1 MTDEPRAVGML
12 EVGNAPLS
20 WGVFEGDAATN
31 PPWATVLDEIVA
43 AGYRRIELGPIGF
56 LPEDLDVLGD
66 ALARR
71 GLSLTAGF
79 VYEHMHDPTQRET
92 VLRNTHRV
100 GRILSALGARYV
112 VVMDRM
118 TPERQATAGRSERAQ
133 RLAPEAWDGMVE
145 TFATCART
153 LSDEFGLRP
162 VLHPHAGGHVEF
174 ADEIERALA
183 DLPHETIGLCVDT
196 AHSAVAG
203 LQAAELVERYA
214 DRLEYFHFKDVD
226 GAALRRML
234 DEDLDFDSALGV
246 GLFCPIGRGIVDWV
260 ALREALARSGFTGAA
275 TVEQDPDPRVDL
287 SDYSGLEAARASIA
301 FLREAGLA
309 RDERAAAGRPATSPG
324 TLR

>member
-1 MTDEPRAVGML
+1 MTDEARGDGML

-31 PPWATVLDEIVA
+31 PPWQTVLDEIA
-43 AGYRRIELGPIGF
+43 EAGYRRLELGPIGF
-56 LPEDLDVLGD
+56 LPEDPDVLRD
-66 ALARR
+66 ELARR

-79 VYEHMHDPTQRET
+79 IYEHMDDPAERET
-92 VLRNTHRV
+92 VMRTTQRV

-118 TPERQATAGRSERAQ
+118 TAERQATAGRGERAE
-133 RLAPEAWDGMVE
+133 RLAPDAWDGMID
-145 TFATCART
+145 TFATVART

-162 VLHPHAGGHVEF
+162 VLHPHAGGHIEF
-174 ADEIERALA
+174 ADEIERALDA
-183 DLPHETIGLCVDT
+183 LPHETLGFCIDT

-203 LQAAELVERYA
+203 LQPADLVARYA

-226 GAALRRML
+226 GTALRRML
-234 DEDLDFDSALGV
+234 DEGLDFDSGLGI
-246 GLFCPIGRGIVDWV
+246 GLFCPIGQGVVDWV
-260 ALREALARSGFTGAA
+260 ALRESLQRIGFAGAA

-301 FLREAGLA
+301 FLHEVGLA
-309 RDERAAAGRPATSPG
+309 RDERTAEAR
-324 TLR
+324 R

>member
-1 MTDEPRAVGML
+1 
-12 EVGNAPLS
+12 
-20 WGVFEGDAATN
+20 VFEGDAATN
-31 PPWATVLDEIVA
+31 PTWQTVLDEIVE
-43 AGYRRIELGPIGF
+43 AGYRHLELGPIGF
-56 LPEDLDVLGD
+56 LPEDLDVLRD
-66 ALARR
+66 ELARR

-79 VYEHMHDPTQRET
+79 VYEHLHDPAEHET
-92 VLRNTHRV
+92 VLRNARRV

-133 RLAPEAWDGMVE
+133 RLAPDAWDGMVA
-145 TFATCART
+145 TFATVART

-174 ADEIERALA
+174 ADEIERALDA
-183 DLPHETIGLCVDT
+183 LPHETIGLCVDT

-203 LQAAELVERYA
+203 MQAAELVERYA
-214 DRLEYFHFKDVD
+214 ERLEYFHFKDVD
-226 GAALRRML
+226 EEALRRMH

-246 GLFCPIGRGIVDWV
+246 GLFCPIGQGIVDWA
-260 ALREALARSGFTGAA
+260 ALRAALERIDFHGSA

-309 RDERAAAGRPATSPG
+309 RDERAAAAEAGR
-324 TLR
+324 